1 MSMRLARRLAI
12 SSTVRSRGK
21 PARHKSKT
29 RYGEVTHM
37 PALSGSV
44 VSLQVGRVAPLG
56 AEGSPS
62 GFVKR
67 PVAGPVMAERL
78 GLAGDEQAD
87 RRVHGGAEKAIYWY
101 PVGHYVHWC
110 ALLPHHAATL
120 VAGAFGE
127 NLTIEEFDE
136 DDVAIG
142 DIFRVGR
149 ATLQI
154 TEPRQPCL
162 KLALRFDDPRLV
174 KAMIRT
180 GMTGWYT
187 RVLEA
192 GQIEAGAAI
201 DLLDRPNPEWSIPR
215 FNRFINNHGGTA
227 EELAELAKLRG
238 LPRAW
243 QRAAHAA
250 LGTVLRA
257 HTKEFSSQAPA
268 PTVAQDPNLHP

>member
-1 MSMRLARRLAI
+1 
-12 SSTVRSRGK
+12 
-21 PARHKSKT
+21 
-29 RYGEVTHM
+29 M

-44 VSLQVGRVAPLG
+44 VSVQVGRIAPLG
-56 AEGSPS
+56 PEGIPS

-67 PVAGPVMAERL
+67 PVAGPVIAEHL
-78 GLAGDEQAD
+78 GLAGDQQAD

-101 PVGHYVHWC
+101 PVAHCASWR
-110 ALLPHHAATL
+110 ALLPNHAAIL
-120 VAGAFGE
+120 VPGAFGE
-127 NLTIEEFDE
+127 NLSVAEFDE
-136 DDVAIG
+136 DDVAVG

-154 TEPRQPCL
+154 TQPRQPCL
-162 KLALRFDDPRLV
+162 KLALRFDDPELV

-180 GMTGWYT
+180 GMSGWYT

-192 GQIEAGAAI
+192 GPIEAGTAI
-201 DLLDRPNPEWSIPR
+201 DLLDRPNPEWSIAR
-215 FNRFINNHGGTA
+215 FNRFINSHGGTA

-238 LPRAW
+238 LPRVW

-257 HTKEFSSQAPA
+257 HTKAFSSQVSAS
-268 PTVAQDPNLHP
+268 TTAQDPDPRPQQI